1 MTCFPALLE
10 EQLKTETKK
19 IKIKNTCRGNCRPDT
34 QFKVSENQRMLH
46 FSTDIT
52 ACVTFLIFFA
62 IHACI
67 ALQRCGNLQC
77 GEGQQCCAQGNAS
90 STPRCCKFS
99 RHTFLD
105 NLRLI
110 TSKLWGILIL
120 LFLFAMGY
128 LIQRII
134 CPKPR
139 RHHERQEEPTL
150 FSRSA
155 TASQDSLLDRMPEY
169 RPGDLTSPV
178 LQLPAY
184 DEVKYLPTYE
194 ETMKEADRDRSSDN
208 LLVSSE
214 EQVPTARPG
223 RRGQEPKTLN
233 IARTPWNTV

>member
-1 MTCFPALLE
+1 MYSAPE
-10 EQLKTETKK
+10 MWKPSVR
-19 IKIKNTCRGNCRPDT
+19 RG
-34 QFKVSENQRMLH
+34 
-46 FSTDIT
+46 T
-52 ACVTFLIFFA
+52 AVL
-62 IHACI
+62 
-67 ALQRCGNLQC
+67 
-77 GEGQQCCAQGNAS
+77 CA
-90 STPRCCKFS
+90 
-99 RHTFLD
+99 
-105 NLRLI
+105 
-110 TSKLWGILIL
+110 
-120 LFLFAMGY
+120 
-128 LIQRII
+128 
-134 CPKPR
+134 

-194 ETMKEADRDRSSDN
+194 ETMKEANRDRSSDN

-223 RRGQEPKTLN
+223 RRGQEPKTFN